1 MNIRVMTTQ
10 GALVMMVD
18 ATNLSLRKITMAVVM
33 VMVQMEICKE
43 VGVGVAAGVTEGVP
57 MTEAIE
63 VVTKTTSCS
72 I

>member
-1 MNIRVMTTQ
+1 MNTKVMTTQ

-18 ATNLSLRKITMAVVM
+18 ATNLSMRKITMVVVVM
-33 VMVQMEICKE
+33 VMVQICKE
-43 VGVGVAAGVTEGVP
+43 VGVGVAAGATEEAP
-57 MTEAIE
+57 MIEAIE